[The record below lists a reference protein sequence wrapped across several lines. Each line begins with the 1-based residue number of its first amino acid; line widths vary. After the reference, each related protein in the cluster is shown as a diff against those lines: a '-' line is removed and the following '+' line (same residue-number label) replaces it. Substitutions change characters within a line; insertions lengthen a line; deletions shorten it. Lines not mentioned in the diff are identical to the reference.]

1 MQIFISVIINIIIL
15 AVALPL
21 FYIYIVSRAR
31 ERLERETTSKAREE
45 IEALVKEF
53 NNIALSR
60 ISILEDAIERAN
72 ELLKKMNIDNQNNNS
87 EEKSEYTK
95 NNLNIQIKDNEN
107 LENVNNISNKEIE
120 NKNLNNINNNDK
132 IKENKENKIQIIENK
147 NEIKEIK
154 KENIKEFGGDFNN
167 RLNNDFREE
176 LRNKL
181 DIAYKKNIPNKDKI
195 ENKDDKENEKTNSE
209 NIIKLYKEGFSK
221 EEISKKLNCAMT
233 EIDIVLDMENIK
245 K

>member
-120 NKNLNNINNNDK
+120 NKNLNNINNDK
-132 IKENKENKIQIIENK
+132 IKENKIQITENK

-154 KENIKEFGGDFNN
+154 KENIKEFGGEFNN

-181 DIAYKKNIPNKDKI
+181 DIAYRKNIPNKDKN
-195 ENKDDKENEKTNSE
+195 ENKYDKENEKTNSE

-233 EIDIVLDMENIK
+233 EIDIVLDMENIRK
-245 K
+245 

>member
-60 ISILEDAIERAN
+60 ISILEDAINRAN
-72 ELLKKMNIDNQNNNS
+72 ELLKKMNIDNQNNSNNFNNDI
-87 EEKSEYTK
+87 EEKSKNPT
-95 NNLNIQIKDNEN
+95 NNLNVKIEDTK
-107 LENVNNISNKEIE
+107 NINNKEIE
-120 NKNLNNINNNDK
+120 NKKN
-132 IKENKENKIQIIENK
+132 EIQIIENK
-147 NEIKEIK
+147 NEIK
-154 KENIKEFGGDFNN
+154 KEFTREFGSGLN
-167 RLNNDFREE
+167 RESREE

-181 DIAYKKNIPNKDKI
+181 DIAFKKNIYNKVDKT
-195 ENKDDKENEKTNSE
+195 ENDKENEKTNNE

-221 EEISKKLNCAMT
+221 EQISKKLNCAMT

>member
-15 AVALPL
+15 SVALPL

-60 ISILEDAIERAN
+60 ISILEDAINRAN
-72 ELLKKMNIDNQNNNS
+72 ELLKKRNIDNQNNNS
-87 EEKSEYTK
+87 EDIA
-95 NNLNIQIKDNEN
+95 NNLNLNIQIKDNEN
-107 LENVNNISNKEIE
+107 LENVND
-120 NKNLNNINNNDK
+120 NDK
-132 IKENKENKIQIIENK
+132 IVENKENEIQIIENK
-147 NEIKEIK
+147 NETK
-154 KENIKEFGGDFNN
+154 KENIKELNREFNN
-167 RLNNDFREE
+167 ESREE

-181 DIAYKKNIPNKDKI
+181 DIAIKKNIFNKDKI
-195 ENKDDKENEKTNSE
+195 ENKNDKMENEKTNNA

>member
-1 MQIFISVIINIIIL
+1 MQILISVIINIIIL

-60 ISILEDAIERAN
+60 ISILEDAINRAD
-72 ELLKKMNIDNQNNNS
+72 ELLKKMNIDNQDNNN
-87 EEKSEYTK
+87 EVKSKNHT
-95 NNLNIQIKDNEN
+95 NNLNIKIED
-107 LENVNNISNKEIE
+107 IE
-120 NKNLNNINNNDK
+120 NK
-132 IKENKENKIQIIENK
+132 IENK
-147 NEIKEIK
+147 NETK
-154 KENIKEFGGDFNN
+154 KENIKEFVNG
-167 RLNNDFREE
+167 LNKDFREE

-181 DIAYKKNIPNKDKI
+181 DIAFKKNIYNKIDKTENKNDNI
-195 ENKDDKENEKTNSE
+195 ENQKTINE

-221 EEISKKLNCAMT
+221 EEISKKLNRAIT
-233 EIDIVLDMENIK
+233 EIDIVIDMENIK

>member
-60 ISILEDAIERAN
+60 ISILEDAINRAN
-72 ELLKKMNIDNQNNNS
+72 ELLKKMNIDNQNNSNNPNNFNNNII
-87 EEKSEYTK
+87 EEKKETA
-95 NNLNIQIKDNEN
+95 NNLNVK
-107 LENVNNISNKEIE
+107 IE
-120 NKNLNNINNNDK
+120 DIENINNNK
-132 IKENKENKIQIIENK
+132 IENKKNEIQIIENK
-147 NEIKEIK
+147 NEIK
-154 KENIKEFGGDFNN
+154 KEFTREFGSG
-167 RLNNDFREE
+167 LNKESREE

-181 DIAYKKNIPNKDKI
+181 DIAFKKNIYNKSDKT
-195 ENKDDKENEKTNSE
+195 ENDKENEKTNNE

-221 EEISKKLNCAMT
+221 EQISKKLNCAMT

>member
-31 ERLERETTSKAREE
+31 ERLERETASKAREE

-60 ISILEDAIERAN
+60 ISILEDAINRAN
-72 ELLKKMNIDNQNNNS
+72 ELLKKMNIDNQNNSNNPNNFNNDI
-87 EEKSEYTK
+87 EEKKETT
-95 NNLNIQIKDNEN
+95 NNLNVK
-107 LENVNNISNKEIE
+107 IE
-120 NKNLNNINNNDK
+120 DIENINNNK
-132 IKENKENKIQIIENK
+132 IENK
-147 NEIKEIK
+147 KNDIK
-154 KENIKEFGGDFNN
+154 KEFTREFGSGLN
-167 RLNNDFREE
+167 RESREE

-181 DIAYKKNIPNKDKI
+181 DIAFKKNIYNKVDKT
-195 ENKDDKENEKTNSE
+195 ENDKENEKTNNE

>member
-1 MQIFISVIINIIIL
+1 MQILISVIINIIIL

-60 ISILEDAIERAN
+60 ISILEDAINRAD
-72 ELLKKMNIDNQNNNS
+72 ELLKKLNIDNQDNNN
-87 EEKSEYTK
+87 EVKSKNHT
-95 NNLNIQIKDNEN
+95 NNLNIKIED
-107 LENVNNISNKEIE
+107 IE
-120 NKNLNNINNNDK
+120 NKIG
-132 IKENKENKIQIIENK
+132 NKENEIQIIENK
-147 NEIKEIK
+147 NETK
-154 KENIKEFGGDFNN
+154 KENIKEFTSG
-167 RLNNDFREE
+167 LNKDFREE
-176 LRNKL
+176 LKNKL
-181 DIAYKKNIPNKDKI
+181 DIAFKKNIYNKI
-195 ENKDDKENEKTNSE
+195 EKTENKNDNIENQKTINE

-221 EEISKKLNCAMT
+221 EEISKKLNCAIT
-233 EIDIVLDMENIK
+233 EIDIVIDMENIK

>member
-60 ISILEDAIERAN
+60 ISILEDAINRAN
-72 ELLKKMNIDNQNNNS
+72 ELLKKMNIDNQKNSNNFNNNI
-87 EEKSEYTK
+87 EEKKETT
-95 NNLNIQIKDNEN
+95 NNLNVKIEDIGSI
-107 LENVNNISNKEIE
+107 NNNKIE
-120 NKNLNNINNNDK
+120 NKKN
-132 IKENKENKIQIIENK
+132 EIQIIENK
-147 NEIKEIK
+147 NEIK
-154 KENIKEFGGDFNN
+154 KEFTREFGSGLN
-167 RLNNDFREE
+167 RESREE

-181 DIAYKKNIPNKDKI
+181 DIAFKKNIYNKADKT
-195 ENKDDKENEKTNSE
+195 ENDKENEKTNNE

>member
-60 ISILEDAIERAN
+60 ISILEDAINRAN
-72 ELLKKMNIDNQNNNS
+72 ELLKKMNIDNQNNSNNPNNFNNNII
-87 EEKSEYTK
+87 EEKKETT
-95 NNLNIQIKDNEN
+95 NNLNVKIED
-107 LENVNNISNKEIE
+107 IE
-120 NKNLNNINNNDK
+120 NKNINNNDK
-132 IKENKENKIQIIENK
+132 IKENEIQIIENK
-147 NEIKEIK
+147 NKNEIK
-154 KENIKEFGGDFNN
+154 KEFTREFGSGLN
-167 RLNNDFREE
+167 RESREE

-181 DIAYKKNIPNKDKI
+181 DIAFKKNIYNKADKT
-195 ENKDDKENEKTNSE
+195 EDDKENEKTNNE

-221 EEISKKLNCAMT
+221 EQISKKLNCAMT

>member
-60 ISILEDAIERAN
+60 ISILEDAINRAN
-72 ELLKKMNIDNQNNNS
+72 ELLKKMNIDNQNNSNNS
-87 EEKSEYTK
+87 NNNVEEKLKETT
-95 NNLNIQIKDNEN
+95 NNLNVK
-107 LENVNNISNKEIE
+107 IE
-120 NKNLNNINNNDK
+120 DIENINNNK
-132 IKENKENKIQIIENK
+132 IENKKNEIQIIENK
-147 NEIKEIK
+147 NEIK
-154 KENIKEFGGDFNN
+154 KEFTREFGSGLN
-167 RLNNDFREE
+167 RESREE

-181 DIAYKKNIPNKDKI
+181 DIAFKKNIYNKADKT
-195 ENKDDKENEKTNSE
+195 ENDKENEKTNNE

>member
-95 NNLNIQIKDNEN
+95 NNLNIQIKDNEYIN
-107 LENVNNISNKEIE
+107 DANSKETE
-120 NKNLNNINNNDK
+120 NKNLNNINNINNNDK
-132 IKENKENKIQIIENK
+132 IKENKIQIAENK

-154 KENIKEFGGDFNN
+154 KENIKEFGREFNN

-181 DIAYKKNIPNKDKI
+181 DIAFKKNIPNKDKN

-233 EIDIVLDMENIK
+233 EIDIVLDMENIRK
-245 K
+245 

>member
-60 ISILEDAIERAN
+60 ISILEDAINRAN
-72 ELLKKMNIDNQNNNS
+72 ELLKKMNIDNQNNSNNFNNS
-87 EEKSEYTK
+87 NNNVEEKSKNPT
-95 NNLNIQIKDNEN
+95 NNLNVKIEDIEN
-107 LENVNNISNKEIE
+107 INNKEIE
-120 NKNLNNINNNDK
+120 NKKN
-132 IKENKENKIQIIENK
+132 EIQIIENK
-147 NEIKEIK
+147 NEIK
-154 KENIKEFGGDFNN
+154 KEFTREFGSGLN
-167 RLNNDFREE
+167 RESREE

-181 DIAYKKNIPNKDKI
+181 DIAFKKNIYNKADKT
-195 ENKDDKENEKTNSE
+195 ENDKENEKTNNE

>member
-60 ISILEDAIERAN
+60 ISILEDAINRAN
-72 ELLKKMNIDNQNNNS
+72 ELLKKMNIDAQNNNS
-87 EEKSEYTK
+87 EDIAS
-95 NNLNIQIKDNEN
+95 NLNLNIQIKDNEN
-107 LENVNNISNKEIE
+107 LENVND
-120 NKNLNNINNNDK
+120 NDK
-132 IKENKENKIQIIENK
+132 IVENKENEIQIIENK
-147 NEIKEIK
+147 NETK
-154 KENIKEFGGDFNN
+154 KENIKELNGEFNN
-167 RLNNDFREE
+167 ELREE

-181 DIAYKKNIPNKDKI
+181 DIAIKKNIFNKDKI
-195 ENKDDKENEKTNSE
+195 ENKNDKMENEKTNNA

-233 EIDIVLDMENIK
+233 EIDIVLDMENIRK
-245 K
+245 

>member
-60 ISILEDAIERAN
+60 ISILEDAINRAD
-72 ELLKKMNIDNQNNNS
+72 ELLKKMNIDNQNNSNNPNNFNNII
-87 EEKSEYTK
+87 EEKKETT
-95 NNLNIQIKDNEN
+95 NNLNVKIEDIEN
-107 LENVNNISNKEIE
+107 INNKEIE
-120 NKNLNNINNNDK
+120 NK
-132 IKENKENKIQIIENK
+132 ENEIQIIKNK
-147 NEIKEIK
+147 NEIK
-154 KENIKEFGGDFNN
+154 KEFTREFGSGLN
-167 RLNNDFREE
+167 RESREE

-181 DIAYKKNIPNKDKI
+181 DIAFKKNIYNKADKT
-195 ENKDDKENEKTNSE
+195 ENDKENEKTNNE

>member
-60 ISILEDAIERAN
+60 ISILEDAINRAN
-72 ELLKKMNIDNQNNNS
+72 ELLKKMNIDNQNNFNNFNNFNNDI
-87 EEKSEYTK
+87 EEKKETT
-95 NNLNIQIKDNEN
+95 NNLNVKIED
-107 LENVNNISNKEIE
+107 IE
-120 NKNLNNINNNDK
+120 NINNDK
-132 IKENKENKIQIIENK
+132 IENKK
-147 NEIKEIK
+147 NEIK
-154 KENIKEFGGDFNN
+154 KEFTREFGSGLN
-167 RLNNDFREE
+167 RESREE

-181 DIAYKKNIPNKDKI
+181 DIAFKKNIYNKVDKT
-195 ENKDDKENEKTNSE
+195 ENDKENEKTNNE

>member
-15 AVALPL
+15 AVSLPL

-60 ISILEDAIERAN
+60 ISILEDAINRAN
-72 ELLKKMNIDNQNNNS
+72 ELLKKMNIDNQNNSNNPNNFNNNII
-87 EEKSEYTK
+87 EEKKETA
-95 NNLNIQIKDNEN
+95 NNLNVKIED
-107 LENVNNISNKEIE
+107 IE
-120 NKNLNNINNNDK
+120 NKNINNNDK
-132 IKENKENKIQIIENK
+132 IKENKIQIIENK
-147 NEIKEIK
+147 NKNEIK
-154 KENIKEFGGDFNN
+154 KEFTREFGSGLN
-167 RLNNDFREE
+167 RESREE

-181 DIAYKKNIPNKDKI
+181 DIAFKKNIYNKTDKT
-195 ENKDDKENEKTNSE
+195 ENDKENEKTNNE

-221 EEISKKLNCAMT
+221 EQISKKLNCAMT

>member
-60 ISILEDAIERAN
+60 ISILEDAINRAN
-72 ELLKKMNIDNQNNNS
+72 ELLKKMNIDNQNNSNNFNNS
-87 EEKSEYTK
+87 NNNVEEKSKNPT
-95 NNLNIQIKDNEN
+95 NNLNVKIEDTK
-107 LENVNNISNKEIE
+107 NINNKEIE
-120 NKNLNNINNNDK
+120 NKKN
-132 IKENKENKIQIIENK
+132 EIQIIENK
-147 NEIKEIK
+147 NKNEIK
-154 KENIKEFGGDFNN
+154 KEFTREFGSGLN
-167 RLNNDFREE
+167 RESREE

-181 DIAYKKNIPNKDKI
+181 DIAFKKNIYNKADKT
-195 ENKDDKENEKTNSE
+195 ENDKENEKTNNE

>member
-1 MQIFISVIINIIIL
+1 MQILISVIINIIIL

-60 ISILEDAIERAN
+60 ISILEDAINRAN
-72 ELLKKMNIDNQNNNS
+72 ELLKKMNVDNQDN
-87 EEKSEYTK
+87 K
-95 NNLNIQIKDNEN
+95 NNIEEN
-107 LENVNNISNKEIE
+107 LEYSSNILNVKIE
-120 NKNLNNINNNDK
+120 DEKKLEN
-132 IKENKENKIQIIENK
+132 IKETEKEKVTEESKIIENK
-147 NEIKEIK
+147 AE
-154 KENIKEFGGDFNN
+154 KEFKKD
-167 RLNNDFREE
+167 LNKKGLDKELREE

-181 DIAYKKNIPNKDKI
+181 DLAIKKNLYNKN
-195 ENKDDKENEKTNSE
+195 ENKTDNKNDGAENVTEIKNTNSE
-209 NIIKLYKEGFSK
+209 NIVKLYREGFSK
-221 EEISKKLNCAMT
+221 EQISKKLNCAMT
-233 EIDIVLDMENIK
+233 EIDIVIEMENIK

>member
-60 ISILEDAIERAN
+60 ISILEDAINRAN
-72 ELLKKMNIDNQNNNS
+72 ELLKKMNIDNQNNSNNPNNFNNDI
-87 EEKSEYTK
+87 EEKKETT
-95 NNLNIQIKDNEN
+95 NNLNVKIEDIK
-107 LENVNNISNKEIE
+107 
-120 NKNLNNINNNDK
+120 NINNNK
-132 IKENKENKIQIIENK
+132 IENKKNEIQIIENK
-147 NEIKEIK
+147 NEIK
-154 KENIKEFGGDFNN
+154 KEFTREFGSGLN
-167 RLNNDFREE
+167 RESREE

-181 DIAYKKNIPNKDKI
+181 DIAFKKNIYNKVDKT
-195 ENKDDKENEKTNSE
+195 ENDKENEKTNNE

-221 EEISKKLNCAMT
+221 EQISKKLNCAMT

>member
-1 MQIFISVIINIIIL
+1 MQILISVIINIIIL

-60 ISILEDAIERAN
+60 ISILEDAINRAD
-72 ELLKKMNIDNQNNNS
+72 ELLKKMNIDNQDNNN
-87 EEKSEYTK
+87 EVKSKNHT
-95 NNLNIQIKDNEN
+95 NNLNIKIED
-107 LENVNNISNKEIE
+107 IE
-120 NKNLNNINNNDK
+120 NKI
-132 IKENKENKIQIIENK
+132 
-147 NEIKEIK
+147 
-154 KENIKEFGGDFNN
+154 ENIKEFANG
-167 RLNNDFREE
+167 LNKDFREE
-176 LRNKL
+176 LKNKL
-181 DIAYKKNIPNKDKI
+181 DIAFKKNIYNKIDKTENKNDNI
-195 ENKDDKENEKTNSE
+195 ENQKTINE

-221 EEISKKLNCAMT
+221 EEISKKLNCAIT
-233 EIDIVLDMENIK
+233 EIDIVIDMENIK

>member
-107 LENVNNISNKEIE
+107 LENANNISNKEIE

-132 IKENKENKIQIIENK
+132 IKENKIQIAENK

-154 KENIKEFGGDFNN
+154 KENIKEFNN

-181 DIAYKKNIPNKDKI
+181 DIAYRKNIPNKDKT

-233 EIDIVLDMENIK
+233 EIDIVLDMENIRK
-245 K
+245 

>member
-60 ISILEDAIERAN
+60 ISILEDAINRAN
-72 ELLKKMNIDNQNNNS
+72 ELLKKMNIDNKNNFNNFNNNV
-87 EEKSEYTK
+87 EEKKETA
-95 NNLNIQIKDNEN
+95 NNLNVKIED
-107 LENVNNISNKEIE
+107 IE
-120 NKNLNNINNNDK
+120 NKNINNNDK
-132 IKENKENKIQIIENK
+132 IKENKIQIIENK
-147 NEIKEIK
+147 NEIK
-154 KENIKEFGGDFNN
+154 KEFTREFGSGLN
-167 RLNNDFREE
+167 RESREE

-181 DIAYKKNIPNKDKI
+181 DIAFKKNIYNKADKT
-195 ENKDDKENEKTNSE
+195 ENDKENEKTNNE

>member
-60 ISILEDAIERAN
+60 ISILEDAINRAN
-72 ELLKKMNIDNQNNNS
+72 ELLKKMNIDTQNNNS
-87 EEKSEYTK
+87 EDIA
-95 NNLNIQIKDNEN
+95 NNLNLNLNIQIKDNEN
-107 LENVNNISNKEIE
+107 LENVND
-120 NKNLNNINNNDK
+120 NDK
-132 IKENKENKIQIIENK
+132 IVENKENEIQIIENK
-147 NEIKEIK
+147 NETK
-154 KENIKEFGGDFNN
+154 KENIKELNREFNN
-167 RLNNDFREE
+167 ELREE
-176 LRNKL
+176 LKNKL
-181 DIAYKKNIPNKDKI
+181 DIAIKKNIFNKDKI
-195 ENKDDKENEKTNSE
+195 ENKNDKMENEKTNNA

>member
-60 ISILEDAIERAN
+60 ISILEDAINRAN
-72 ELLKKMNIDNQNNNS
+72 ELLKKMNIDNQNNSSNNI
-87 EEKSEYTK
+87 EEKKETT
-95 NNLNIQIKDNEN
+95 NNLNVK
-107 LENVNNISNKEIE
+107 IE
-120 NKNLNNINNNDK
+120 DIENINNNK
-132 IKENKENKIQIIENK
+132 IENKKNEIQIIENK
-147 NEIKEIK
+147 NEIK
-154 KENIKEFGGDFNN
+154 KEFTREFGSGLN
-167 RLNNDFREE
+167 RESREE

-181 DIAYKKNIPNKDKI
+181 DIAFKKNIYNKADKT
-195 ENKDDKENEKTNSE
+195 ENDKENEKTNNE

>member
-60 ISILEDAIERAN
+60 ISILEDAINRAN
-72 ELLKKMNIDNQNNNS
+72 ELLKKINIDNQNNFNNS
-87 EEKSEYTK
+87 NNFNNDIKEKKETT
-95 NNLNIQIKDNEN
+95 NNLNVK
-107 LENVNNISNKEIE
+107 IE
-120 NKNLNNINNNDK
+120 DIENINNNK
-132 IKENKENKIQIIENK
+132 IENKKNEIQIIENK
-147 NEIKEIK
+147 NEIK
-154 KENIKEFGGDFNN
+154 KEFTREFGNGLN
-167 RLNNDFREE
+167 RESREE

-181 DIAYKKNIPNKDKI
+181 DIAFKKNIYNKADKT
-195 ENKDDKENEKTNSE
+195 ENKNDKENEKTNNE

-221 EEISKKLNCAMT
+221 EQISKKLNCAMT

>member
-1 MQIFISVIINIIIL
+1 MQILISVIINIIIL

-60 ISILEDAIERAN
+60 ISILEDAINRAD
-72 ELLKKMNIDNQNNNS
+72 ELLKKMNIDNQDNNN
-87 EEKSEYTK
+87 EVKSKNHT
-95 NNLNIQIKDNEN
+95 NNLNIKIED
-107 LENVNNISNKEIE
+107 IE
-120 NKNLNNINNNDK
+120 NKIEDK
-132 IKENKENKIQIIENK
+132 ESEIQIIENK
-147 NEIKEIK
+147 NENK
-154 KENIKEFGGDFNN
+154 KENIKEFANG
-167 RLNNDFREE
+167 LNKDFREE
-176 LRNKL
+176 L
-181 DIAYKKNIPNKDKI
+181 KDKTENKNDNI
-195 ENKDDKENEKTNSE
+195 ENQKTINE

-221 EEISKKLNCAMT
+221 EEISKKLNCAIT
-233 EIDIVLDMENIK
+233 EIDIVIDMENIK

>member
-60 ISILEDAIERAN
+60 ISILEDAINRAN
-72 ELLKKMNIDNQNNNS
+72 ELLKKMNIDNQNNSNNFNNDI
-87 EEKSEYTK
+87 EAKKETT
-95 NNLNIQIKDNEN
+95 NNLNVKIED
-107 LENVNNISNKEIE
+107 IE
-120 NKNLNNINNNDK
+120 NKNINNNDK
-132 IKENKENKIQIIENK
+132 SKENKIQIIENK
-147 NEIKEIK
+147 NEIKK
-154 KENIKEFGGDFNN
+154 KFTREFGSGLN
-167 RLNNDFREE
+167 RESREE

-181 DIAYKKNIPNKDKI
+181 DIAFKKNIYNKADKT
-195 ENKDDKENEKTNSE
+195 ENKNDKENEKTNNE

>member
-60 ISILEDAIERAN
+60 ISILEDAINRAN
-72 ELLKKMNIDNQNNNS
+72 ELLKKMNIDNQNSFNNFNNNII
-87 EEKSEYTK
+87 EEKKETT
-95 NNLNIQIKDNEN
+95 NNLNIK
-107 LENVNNISNKEIE
+107 IE
-120 NKNLNNINNNDK
+120 DIENINNNK
-132 IKENKENKIQIIENK
+132 IENKKNEIQIIENK
-147 NEIKEIK
+147 NEIK
-154 KENIKEFGGDFNN
+154 KEFTREFGNG
-167 RLNNDFREE
+167 LNKESREE

-181 DIAYKKNIPNKDKI
+181 DIAFKKNIYNKVDKT
-195 ENKDDKENEKTNSE
+195 ENKNNKENEETNNE

>member
-1 MQIFISVIINIIIL
+1 MQILISVIINIIIL

-60 ISILEDAIERAN
+60 ISILEDAINRAD
-72 ELLKKMNIDNQNNNS
+72 ELLKKMNIDNQDNNN
-87 EEKSEYTK
+87 EVKSKNHT
-95 NNLNIQIKDNEN
+95 NNLNIKIED
-107 LENVNNISNKEIE
+107 IE
-120 NKNLNNINNNDK
+120 NK
-132 IKENKENKIQIIENK
+132 IENK
-147 NEIKEIK
+147 NETK
-154 KENIKEFGGDFNN
+154 KENIKEFVNG
-167 RLNNDFREE
+167 LNKDFREE

-181 DIAYKKNIPNKDKI
+181 DIAFKKNIYNKIDKTENKNDNI
-195 ENKDDKENEKTNSE
+195 ENQKTINE

-221 EEISKKLNCAMT
+221 EEISKKLNCAIT
-233 EIDIVLDMENIK
+233 EIDIVIDMENIK

>member
-60 ISILEDAIERAN
+60 ISLLEDAINRAN
-72 ELLKKMNIDNQNNNS
+72 ELLKKMNIDTQNNNS
-87 EEKSEYTK
+87 EDIAS
-95 NNLNIQIKDNEN
+95 NLNLNIQIKDNEN
-107 LENVNNISNKEIE
+107 LENVND
-120 NKNLNNINNNDK
+120 NDK
-132 IKENKENKIQIIENK
+132 IVENKENEIQIIENK
-147 NEIKEIK
+147 NETK
-154 KENIKEFGGDFNN
+154 KENIKELNGEFNN
-167 RLNNDFREE
+167 ELREE

-181 DIAYKKNIPNKDKI
+181 DIAIKKNIFNKDKI
-195 ENKDDKENEKTNSE
+195 ENKNDKMENEKTNNA

-233 EIDIVLDMENIK
+233 EIDIVLDMENIRK
-245 K
+245 

>member
-60 ISILEDAIERAN
+60 ISILEDAINRAN
-72 ELLKKMNIDNQNNNS
+72 ELLKKMNIDNKNNFNNFNNNV
-87 EEKSEYTK
+87 EEKKETA
-95 NNLNIQIKDNEN
+95 NNLNVKIED
-107 LENVNNISNKEIE
+107 IE
-120 NKNLNNINNNDK
+120 NKNINNNDK
-132 IKENKENKIQIIENK
+132 IKENKIQIIENK
-147 NEIKEIK
+147 NEIK
-154 KENIKEFGGDFNN
+154 KEFTREFGSGLN
-167 RLNNDFREE
+167 RESREE

-181 DIAYKKNIPNKDKI
+181 DIAFKKNIYNKADKT
-195 ENKDDKENEKTNSE
+195 ENDKENEKTNNE

-245 K
+245 KIRYNNFN

>member
-1 MQIFISVIINIIIL
+1 MQILISVIINIIIL

-60 ISILEDAIERAN
+60 ISILEDAINRAD
-72 ELLKKMNIDNQNNNS
+72 ELLKKMNIDNQDNNN
-87 EEKSEYTK
+87 EVKSKNHT
-95 NNLNIQIKDNEN
+95 NNLNIKIED
-107 LENVNNISNKEIE
+107 IE
-120 NKNLNNINNNDK
+120 NK
-132 IKENKENKIQIIENK
+132 IENK
-147 NEIKEIK
+147 NEIKKEI
-154 KENIKEFGGDFNN
+154 IKEFANG
-167 RLNNDFREE
+167 LNKDFREE

-181 DIAYKKNIPNKDKI
+181 DIAFKKNIYNKIDKTENKNDNI
-195 ENKDDKENEKTNSE
+195 ENQKTINE

-221 EEISKKLNCAMT
+221 EEISKKLNRAIT
-233 EIDIVLDMENIK
+233 EIDIVIDMENIK

>member
-60 ISILEDAIERAN
+60 ISILEDAINRAN
-72 ELLKKMNIDNQNNNS
+72 ELLKKMNIDNQNNSNNFNNDI
-87 EEKSEYTK
+87 EAKKETT
-95 NNLNIQIKDNEN
+95 NNLNVKIED
-107 LENVNNISNKEIE
+107 IE
-120 NKNLNNINNNDK
+120 NKNINNNDK
-132 IKENKENKIQIIENK
+132 SKENKIQIIENK
-147 NEIKEIK
+147 NEIK
-154 KENIKEFGGDFNN
+154 KEFTREFGSGLN
-167 RLNNDFREE
+167 RESREE

-181 DIAYKKNIPNKDKI
+181 DIAFKKNIYNKADKT
-195 ENKDDKENEKTNSE
+195 ENKNDKENEKTNNE

>member
-60 ISILEDAIERAN
+60 ISILEDAINRSN
-72 ELLKKMNIDNQNNNS
+72 ELLKKMNIDNQNNSNNPNNFNNNII
-87 EEKSEYTK
+87 EEKKETT
-95 NNLNIQIKDNEN
+95 NNLNVK
-107 LENVNNISNKEIE
+107 IE
-120 NKNLNNINNNDK
+120 DIENINNNK
-132 IKENKENKIQIIENK
+132 IENKKNEILIIGNK
-147 NEIKEIK
+147 NEIK
-154 KENIKEFGGDFNN
+154 KEFTREFGSGLN
-167 RLNNDFREE
+167 RESREE

-181 DIAYKKNIPNKDKI
+181 DIAFKKNIYNKADKT
-195 ENKDDKENEKTNSE
+195 ENDKENEKTNNE

>member
-21 FYIYIVSRAR
+21 FYIYIVSRVR

-60 ISILEDAIERAN
+60 ISLLEDAINRAN
-72 ELLKKMNIDNQNNNS
+72 ELLKKMNIDTQNNNS
-87 EEKSEYTK
+87 EDIAS
-95 NNLNIQIKDNEN
+95 NLNLNIQIKDNEN
-107 LENVNNISNKEIE
+107 LDNLNNKEIE
-120 NKNLNNINNNDK
+120 NKDKINNNEK
-132 IKENKENKIQIIENK
+132 INESKIQIIENK
-147 NEIKEIK
+147 NETK
-154 KENIKEFGGDFNN
+154 KENIKELNREFNN
-167 RLNNDFREE
+167 ESREE

-181 DIAYKKNIPNKDKI
+181 DIAIKKNIFNKDKI
-195 ENKDDKENEKTNSE
+195 ENKNDKMENEKTNNE
-209 NIIKLYKEGFSK
+209 NIIKLHKEGFSK